1 MVNKSDLPAIALEAL
16 GDLADKPG
24 GVFYSSHEALRPGE
38 VYFLG
43 YNPGG
48 VGTYPIRETFAGM
61 LTQRENAYLDQ
72 CWGLGGK
79 LYPAGKAPMQMRT
92 VHVLESLGLAPRDV
106 CSANLIFVSSVDSKG
121 VEISM
126 ADRCWPVHRAVL
138 EIVQPRLIVSCGNS
152 GLSTYGYLKRRFSNP
167 QETSVPSGHGGYRLK
182 HFDAEIDGRHYRIL
196 GLPHLSWYKPQ
207 GRPEFTEWIR
217 EVGH

>member
-1 MVNKSDLPAIALEAL
+1 MVDKSDLPAIALEAL
-16 GDLADKPG
+16 GDLADMPG

-43 YNPGG
+43 LNPGG
-48 VGTYPIRETFAGM
+48 KGTYPIRETLPRI
-61 LTQRENAYLDQ
+61 LTQTENAYLDQ
-72 CWGLGGK
+72 CWGTGGK
-79 LYPAGKAPMQMRT
+79 SYPAGKAPMQVRT

-106 CSANLIFVSSVDSKG
+106 CSSNLIFVSSVDSSG
-121 VEISM
+121 VETSM

-152 GLSTYGYLKRRFSNP
+152 AHSTYGYLKHRFRP
-167 QETSVPSGHGGYRLK
+167 QESSVPSGHGGYSLK
-182 HFDAEIDGRHYRIL
+182 HFDAEIDGRQYRIL
-196 GLPHLSWYKPQ
+196 GLPHLSWYMPQ

-217 EVGH
+217 EVAH